1 MDISRRKFILQGSV
15 VTLGFIGLQKWVFSN
30 PINTR
35 FPYYR
40 YGQLKKDPLGVVDLP
55 EGFSYK
61 IISTVGE
68 VMDDGF
74 LLPGK
79 PDGMA
84 AFPLDKNRCVVVR
97 NHELSPSQYA
107 KEGPFGKSNELL
119 SSIKPDQIYD
129 FGNGELPAVGGT
141 TNFIFNIKEG
151 KIEKQFLSL
160 VGTNRNCAGGATP
173 WGTWLTCEEDTTKAG
188 GEKGH
193 MEKNHGYVFEV
204 PATDEV
210 KINAPIPIKSLG
222 RFNHEA
228 VCIDPETGIVYLTED
243 THDSLIYRFLPNE
256 IGDLQ
261 KGGKLQALKIK
272 GQPKFDTRNW
282 DNQNMAIGRQYA
294 VEWIDLENVDSEE
307 DDLRYRGFEAGAAIF
322 ARGEGIWFGE
332 NEFYFACTS
341 GGNKK
346 NGQIFRYKV
355 SNAEGTQ
362 KEKEMPSHLELF
374 VQPDNNDLMSYCD
387 NLTVAPWGDVVL
399 CEDTRSPRVIGIT
412 KDGKLYPI
420 AHNVGHA
427 SEFAGGC
434 FSPDGSTFFVNIQDA
449 GLTLAI
455 TGPWEK

>member
-1 MDISRRKFILQGSV
+1 MERRKFIVQGSL

-30 PINTR
+30 PINTK

-61 IISTVGE
+61 IISKVGE
-68 VMDDGF
+68 IMNDGF

-84 AFPLDKNRCVVVR
+84 AFALDNERCVVVR
-97 NHELSPSQYA
+97 NHELKPTQFA
-107 KEGPFGKSNELL
+107 DEGPFGKNNELL
-119 SSIKPDQIYD
+119 NKLSKEQLYD
-129 FGNGELPAVGGT
+129 FGKGELPSVGGT
-141 TNFIFNIKEG
+141 TNFVYNYKTQ

-160 VGTNRNCAGGATP
+160 IGTNRNCAGGETP
-173 WGTWLTCEEDTTKAG
+173 WGTWLTCEEDVTKVG
-188 GEKGH
+188 EEKGR

-204 PATDEV
+204 PATDEM
-210 KINAPIPIKSLG
+210 KIHAPIPIKPLG

-228 VCIDPETGIVYLTED
+228 VCIDPKTGIVYLTED

-256 IGDLQ
+256 FGNLQ

-272 GQPKFDTRNW
+272 GQSKFDTRNW
-282 DNQNMAIGRQYA
+282 EGNKMTIGRQYA
-294 VEWIDLENVDSEE
+294 IEWIDLDDIDSPE
-307 DDLRYRGFEAGAAIF
+307 DDLRYRGFEQGAAVF
-322 ARGEGIWFGE
+322 ARGEGVWFGE

-355 SNAEGTQ
+355 SSAEGTP
-362 KEKEMPSHLELF
+362 KENEVPSHLELF

-434 FSPDGSTFFVNIQDA
+434 FSPNGSTFFVNIQDA

>member
-1 MDISRRKFILQGSV
+1 MNRRKFILQGSV

-40 YGQLKKDPLGVVDLP
+40 YGQLKKDALGVVDLP

-84 AFPLDKNRCVVVR
+84 AFPLDKDRCVVVR

-107 KEGPFGKSNELL
+107 KEGPFGKNNELL
-119 SSIKPDQIYD
+119 SSIKPNQIYD
-129 FGNGELPAVGGT
+129 FGKGELPAVGGT
-141 TNFIFNIKEG
+141 TNFVFNIKEG

-173 WGTWLTCEEDTTKAG
+173 WGTWITCEEDTTMAG
-188 GEKGH
+188 GEKGR

-204 PATDEV
+204 PASDKTQ
-210 KINAPIPIKSLG
+210 ITNPQPIKEMG

-228 VCIDPETGIVYLTED
+228 VCVDPETGILYLTED
-243 THDSLIYRFLPNE
+243 THDSLIYRFIPNVK
-256 IGDLQ
+256 GQLS

-272 GQPKFDTRNW
+272 GQSKFDTRNW
-282 DNQNMAIGRQYA
+282 DNQNMTIGRQYA

-307 DDLRYRGFEAGAAIF
+307 DDLRYRGFEAGAAVF

-341 GGNKK
+341 GGSKK

-355 SNAEGTQ
+355 SNAEGTSR
-362 KEKEMPSHLELF
+362 EKEVPSHLELF
-374 VQPDNNDLMSYCD
+374 VQPDNSDLMSFCD
-387 NLTVAPWGDVVL
+387 NLTIAPWGDVIL

-427 SEFAGGC
+427 SEFAGAC
-434 FSPDGSTFFVNIQDA
+434 FSPDGSTLFVNIQDA

-455 TGPWEK
+455 TGPWQKQ